1 MVEMKTPPIV
11 MGALNWLAHDW
22 NQLVQVQNHIT
33 FEPNMCSR

>member
-22 NQLVQVQNHIT
+22 NQLQVQNHIT